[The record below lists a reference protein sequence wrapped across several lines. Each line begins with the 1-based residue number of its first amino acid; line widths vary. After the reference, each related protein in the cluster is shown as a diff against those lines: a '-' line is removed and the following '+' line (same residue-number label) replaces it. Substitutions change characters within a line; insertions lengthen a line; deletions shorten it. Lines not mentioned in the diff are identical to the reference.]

1 MRRALLVGID
11 NYEHSALTGCVN
23 DATSM
28 RDLLARNED
37 GEPNFDCKLIT
48 APDDYISKSFLREQ
62 LEVLFGNEAA
72 VALFYFAGHGTYDNL
87 DGYLVTQDAG
97 KYDEGIA
104 MRDILLLANR
114 SRSIQEIVIIL
125 DCCHSGKFGNVTEF
139 DNRNALLKEGVS
151 ILTASRS
158 TQPAAEAAGS
168 GVFTSLVRNALN
180 GGAADVC
187 GNVTVAAVYA
197 YVDQILGAWD
207 QRPLFKSHVS
217 KLIPL
222 RKCKPEIEL
231 SIIRK
236 LPKYFPHPDY
246 DFKLDPSY
254 EPDAEPK
261 DQEHEKIFSH
271 LQKYRDARLLIPV
284 GEKHL
289 YFAAMNCK
297 SCKLIPIGQYYWDL
311 VDRGKI

>member
-23 DATSM
+23 DANSM
-28 RDLLARNED
+28 RDLLARHED
-37 GEPNFDCKLIT
+37 GEPNFDCKLLT
-48 APDDYISKSFLREQ
+48 APDDYVSKSFLREQ
-62 LEVLFGNEAA
+62 MEVLFGNEAD

-97 KYDEGIA
+97 KYDEGVR

-114 SRSIQEIVIIL
+114 AISIKEIVVIL
-125 DCCHSGKFGNVTEF
+125 DCCHSGIFGNVAEF
-139 DNRNALLKEGVS
+139 DNSNAQIREGVS
-151 ILTASRS
+151 ILTASRP
-158 TQPAAEAAGS
+158 TQEAAETGGS
-168 GVFTSLVRNALN
+168 GVFTSLVRSALS

-187 GNVTVAAVYA
+187 GNVTVASVYA

-222 RKCKPEIEL
+222 RKCKPQIEL
-231 SIIRK
+231 SVLRQ
-236 LPKYFPHPDY
+236 LPKYFPYPGY

-254 EPDAEPK
+254 EPDAAPK
-261 DQEHEKIFSH
+261 DEAHEKIFSH
-271 LQKYRDARLLIPV
+271 FQKYRDARLLVPV

-297 SCKLIPIGQYYWDL
+297 SCKLTPIGQYYWDL

>member
-11 NYEHSALTGCVN
+11 DYELGRLTGCVN

-37 GEPNFDCKLIT
+37 EGPNFDCKLLT
-48 APDDYISKSFLREQ
+48 APNDYITKSFLREQ
-62 LEVLFGNEAA
+62 IEVLFGNQAD

-87 DGYLVTQDAG
+87 DGYLVTQDVG
-97 KYDEGIA
+97 KYDEGVR
-104 MRDILLLANR
+104 MRDILLLANQAK
-114 SRSIQEIVIIL
+114 SIKEIVIIL
-125 DCCHSGKFGNVTEF
+125 DCCHSGIFGNVAEF
-139 DNRNALLKEGVS
+139 DNSNALIREGVS
-151 ILTASRS
+151 ILTASRP
-158 TQPAAEAAGS
+158 TQEAAETGGS

-197 YVDQILGAWD
+197 FVDQILGAWD

-222 RKCKPEIEL
+222 RKCKPQIEL
-231 SIIRK
+231 SVLRQ
-236 LPKYFPHPDY
+236 LPKYFAHPGY

-254 EPDAEPK
+254 EPTAEPR
-261 DQEHEKIFSH
+261 DEEHEKIFSY
-271 LQKYRDARLLIPV
+271 LQKYRDARLLVPV
-284 GEKHL
+284 DEMHL
-289 YFAAMNCK
+289 YYAAMNGK
-297 SCKLIPIGQYYWDL
+297 SCKLTPIGQYYWDL
-311 VDRGKI
+311 VERGKI